1 MKFRKLV
8 DCHEKIF
15 SGPNFFLRTIGSKVC
30 FSRSIRMTVSRKLP
44 EMYGGVGGGDF
55 CILAFSTM
63 DIFLQ
68 GVTKNLSV
76 KYALYVEK

>member
-1 MKFRKLV
+1 
-8 DCHEKIF
+8 
-15 SGPNFFLRTIGSKVC
+15 
-30 FSRSIRMTVSRKLP
+30 
-44 EMYGGVGGGDF
+44 MYGGVGGGDF
-55 CILAFSTM
+55 CTLAFSTM